1 MTHPLLAILK
11 SLRDIEG
18 VLGSFIWLS
27 DGRLLASD
35 VPESCPPETLEAV
48 ASRVQ
53 RLCDAFVSAGDRFD
67 STTLAFAQYKLH
79 VCGIEGAF
87 VGTVLASHVNM
98 SALKMALTLARRE
111 LVAVLTDPVPG
122 RASALSLDLGG
133 EELEPTDREGARS
146 YRGQRVPD

>member
-1 MTHPLLAILK
+1 MNHPFLTILRA
-11 SLRDIEG
+11 LRDIEG
-18 VLGSFIWLS
+18 VLGSFIWLA

-35 VPESCPPETLEAV
+35 VPETCPPETLEAV

-67 STTLAFAQYKLH
+67 GTTIAFAQYKLH
-79 VCGIEGAF
+79 VCGVEGAF
-87 VGTVLASHVNM
+87 VGTVLASYVNM

-111 LVAVLTDPVPG
+111 LVAVLTDPAPG
-122 RASALSLDLGG
+122 HAAAMSLDLGD
-133 EELEPTDREGARS
+133 PQVTNDREGARS